1 MELLYVYIDK
11 YRCFKEQEIIFSNKF
26 NVEFNKSNMTLK
38 ISKNKDYINIYPNN
52 IVGINAIVGKNSSGK
67 TCLLDLLGERIYSR
81 NRNDE
86 IWTPEDNDP
95 HENPM
100 NRFLNPKI
108 PKKPEVAS
116 SYFFI
121 YYFGQ
126 DSEHNSLFVFE
137 ATNYIKDCKVLFE
150 NNEMKINTGIEE
162 YFDGKGWASFVFLI
176 DKDERFIYK
185 GATNAYKLNNGVSIQ
200 DNSSI
205 ILFKHDF
212 RNVFG
217 YKEAMAENESK
228 ICIQRRN
235 RGYKN
240 ILKYDQ
246 INFLIEQM
254 NSKDTELYKN
264 EEYYLTVEFYYNEF
278 TRNEDYFSAFLEVV
292 PTYKDLDLSSM
303 NDYEKSTLNFIYGF
317 ICTLYKDFAFEDF
330 TFKQEFAMTDY
341 IVNSPEQSKKLKKDI
356 EDIIEIIKTKNKNKN
371 KNNFEEIKSFYYD
384 VIDVISKK
392 QGDRQEKITS
402 EFKKSVYSFY
412 DFLKDCYKN
421 KIEFKAIKDGVK
433 IKFKK
438 ESTIYNCKDFFDNC
452 IDEVQKKYLDGEDSL
467 MGLYVSTKIETL
479 SDGEFTN
486 LELYASIYE
495 QIEYLMKNNKTKS
508 YILLF
513 DEIEREMHPEMCR
526 ELIFNLIKF
535 LKKFKENNFQLILST
550 HSPFLVSD
558 LRKENLICLRKTGQG
573 DSEVVNDVV

>member
-1 MELLYVYIDK
+1 M
-11 YRCFKEQEIIFSNKF
+11 
-26 NVEFNKSNMTLK
+26 
-38 ISKNKDYINIYPNN
+38 
-52 IVGINAIVGKNSSGK
+52 
-67 TCLLDLLGERIYSR
+67 LDLLGERIYSR

-95 HENPM
+95 HENLK
-100 NRFLNPKI
+100 NSILNPKESI
-108 PKKPEVAS
+108 PLEVS
-116 SYFFI
+116 TSYFFI
-121 YYFGQ
+121 YYWGQ
-126 DSEHNSLFVFE
+126 DLEGNNLFIFE
-137 ATNYIKDCKVLFE
+137 ATNYTKYIDLFK
-150 NNEMKINTGIEE
+150 NKKIISNS
-162 YFDGKGWASFVFLI
+162 KGWTTVAFSI
-176 DKDERFIYK
+176 DD
-185 GATNAYKLNNGVSIQ
+185 YKLNIEVNIQ
-200 DNSSI
+200 YNPSI

-217 YKEAMAENESK
+217 YKEAVAENEST
-228 ICIQRRN
+228 IFIERRN

-254 NSKDTELYKN
+254 NSKDTEIYKN

-292 PTYKDLDLSSM
+292 PTYKALDLSSM

-317 ICTLYKDFAFEDF
+317 ICTLYKDFVFKDF
-330 TFKQEFAMTDY
+330 TFKQEFSMTDY

-356 EDIIEIIKTKNKNKN
+356 EDIIKEIIKTKNKN

-392 QGDRQEKITS
+392 QGDRWKEITS

-412 DFLKDCYKN
+412 GFLKDCDKN

-433 IKFKK
+433 IKFKN
-438 ESTIYNCKDFFDNC
+438 ESTISNSNCKDFFDNC
-452 IDEVQKKYLDGEDSL
+452 IDEVEKKYLDGEDSL
-467 MGLYVSTKIETL
+467 MAVYVSTKIETL

-573 DSEVVNDVV
+573 DSEVVNVKENTFAQNIHLILKNDFFLNSTIGAY